1 MASPGYLLVFG
12 HSIDGAKMGAYSA
25 ALPPIYKKYG
35 GFYLGIGGPGRG
47 VELLEGNWIDHSLVL
62 ARFAADADVVK
73 FWHSPEYL
81 EAKKLRAGAGTF
93 NVFCVKG
100 NGREAPLGQPSFLI
114 TVTRPVEPE
123 KLAPLRKD
131 WQARLAARGA
141 EILADAAFRDM
152 VRLEGDVNGIDVEIA
167 AFPSQAAATAF
178 WNDATAASLREA
190 RAQAAVVNAFL
201 VAGLPRK

>member
-12 HSIDGAKMGAYSA
+12 HSIEGAKMVAYSA

-35 GFYLGIGGPGRG
+35 GFYIGIGGPGRG

-62 ARFAADADVVK
+62 ARFAADGDVVK
-73 FWHSPEYL
+73 FWHSPEYV

-93 NVFCVKG
+93 NVFAVKG

-114 TVTRPVEPE
+114 SVVRPIESD
-123 KLAPLRKD
+123 KLVPLRKD

-141 EILADAAFRDM
+141 DILADAAYRDM
-152 VRLEGDVNGIDVEIA
+152 ERLEGDVNGIDVEIA

-178 WNDATAASLREA
+178 WNDPATAAA
-190 RAQAAVVNAFL
+190 RAARNAVAVVNTFL
-201 VAGLPRK
+201 VAGLPR

>member
-62 ARFAADADVVK
+62 ARFAADGDVVK
-73 FWHSPEYL
+73 FWHSPEYA

-100 NGREAPLGQPSFLI
+100 NGREAPLGQPSFLV
-114 TVTRPVEPE
+114 TVLRPIEPD
-123 KLAPLRKD
+123 KLVPLRKD

-141 EILADAAFRDM
+141 DILADAAFTDM
-152 VRLEGDVNGIDVEIA
+152 VRLEGDLGGIDVEIA
-167 AFPSQAAATAF
+167 AFATQPAATAF
-178 WNDATAASLREA
+178 WNDPATASIRDA
-190 RAQAAVVNAFL
+190 RAKVAAANSFL